1 MLVHGEYLRAITR
14 DDLLVYHLEQ
24 DYTQADLE
32 PVERAMLEY
41 AIKLNGRP
49 GEVGEQDLEPLR
61 AAGFDDIGIMDIV
74 MVVSLFNFMN
84 RVSDGLGAQ
93 TEASMEKSRERGEKR
108 AQDLLQQAS
117 TPSKQ
122 AQG

>member
-1 MLVHGEYLRAITR
+1 MVHHGEYLRAITR
-14 DDLLVYHLEQ
+14 DDLLVYHLQHDHTKAEVDAQ
-24 DYTQADLE
+24 D
-32 PVERAMLEY
+32 RAMLDY
-41 AIKLNGRP
+41 AIKLNTSPLNLGAA
-49 GEVGEQDLEPLR
+49 DLQGLR
-61 AAGFDDIGIMDIV
+61 DAGFEERGVMDIV
-74 MVVSLFNFMN
+74 LVVSLFNFMN